1 MNNTTIL
8 EETIGGP
15 GDQLTYLKYS
25 GTVLNSLCNAIGQ
38 CHQYHE
44 REGCVASISTN
55 SFGDRPIVRK

>member
-44 REGCVASISTN
+44 REGCVASIAYQY
-55 SFGDRPIVRK
+55 